1 MTSMSS
7 TATPTPPPS
16 ATPAVGGVQTVR
28 RVITYLLLATTVIIA
43 ASGVSGL
50 LDRLFSANRLEVSFD
65 NYGLAT
71 SLASALIAGPL
82 AAVLWWLTWRDAAM
96 ARDRASVIW
105 PVYLMIMSTVALLT
119 STIALFTWAAEAIVY
134 GWQPYGLAVG
144 IVWALVWAWH
154 YWMWRHPLKAPTR
167 LPGAA
172 PAIASLIGL
181 IYLAGGLVFA
191 VGRLID
197 AAVDALLSTVVVSD
211 PVWQLVLQSL
221 VWAAGGA
228 LLWWW
233 HWFRVGVRAQSHGF
247 TNVLL
252 VFIAGIASYALL
264 AIGVVL
270 TLTAVLELLTGSPQP
285 VAVTLDPLGI
295 SIASAAV
302 GAVVLIYHARVVA
315 GRSAGVRSA
324 TRLASAG
331 VSLAY
336 AASGVGVTVNALLAT
351 SSNSLIEGNIR
362 SLLLGGLSALVVGGA
377 LWWVTWRPLQAST
390 PERVA
395 TPGRR
400 VYLVI
405 IFGLSALVA
414 LITLLVIGFQLFSFL
429 LDAGSGESF
438 VERSR
443 QALGLL
449 TATVLVAAY
458 HFAIWRNDRRSDV
471 AEEHVQRIGRVT
483 LVASGDS
490 SAVVDAVRAA
500 TGARVTVLERADAV
514 QREPDVAEIVAALD
528 GVDAA
533 HVLVVAGVKGKVAVI
548 RLKG

>member
-1 MTSMSS
+1 MSS
-7 TATPTPPPS
+7 MRSTPTPPPNVI
-16 ATPAVGGVQTVR
+16 PAVGGVQTVR

-82 AAVLWWLTWRDAAM
+82 AAVLWWLIWRDATM
-96 ARDRASVIW
+96 TRDRASVMW
-105 PVYLMIMSTVALLT
+105 PVYLTIMSTVALLV
-119 STIALFTWAAEAIVY
+119 STIALFTWAAEAFVN

-144 IVWALVWAWH
+144 IVWALVWLWH
-154 YWMWRHPLKAPTR
+154 YWMWRHPSKAPTR

-172 PAIASLIGL
+172 PAIASLVGL
-181 IYLAGGLVFA
+181 TYAAGGVVWALSQ
-191 VGRLID
+191 LID
-197 AAVDALLSTVVVSD
+197 SAVDAALGSVVISD
-211 PVWQLVLQSL
+211 PVWQLVLQGL
-221 VWAAGGA
+221 VWAVGGA

-233 HWFRVGVRAQSHGF
+233 HWFRVGVREQAQGF
-247 TNVLL
+247 SNVLL
-252 VFIAGIASYALL
+252 VFIAGIASIAVF
-264 AIGVVL
+264 AAGIMVA
-270 TLTAVLELLTGSPQP
+270 LTAILELVTASTQP
-285 VAVTLDPLGI
+285 FAVTLESLGI
-295 SIASAAV
+295 AIANAVV
-302 GAVVLIYHARVVA
+302 GALVLVYHARVVA

-336 AASGVGVTVNALLAT
+336 AASGVGVMVNALLAT

-362 SLLLGGLSALVVGGA
+362 SLLLSGLSALIVGGV
-377 LWWVTWRPLQAST
+377 LWWMLWKPLQASL
-390 PERVA
+390 PERVSA
-395 TPGRR
+395 PGRR

-429 LDAGSGESF
+429 LDGGSGESF

-449 TATVLVAAY
+449 TATLLVAAY
-458 HFAIWRNDRRSDV
+458 HFAIWQRDRASSV
-471 AEEHVQRIGRVT
+471 TEEVVRRISHVT
-483 LVASGDS
+483 LVASHDN
-490 SAVVDAVRAA
+490 AELVDAVRAA
-500 TGARVTVLERADAV
+500 TGARVTVLQRATASPL
-514 QREPDVAEIVAALD
+514 EPGSAEIVAALD
-528 GVDAA
+528 GIEASN
-533 HVLVVAGVKGKVAVI
+533 VLVVAGAKGKIAVI
-548 RLKG
+548 PLKG